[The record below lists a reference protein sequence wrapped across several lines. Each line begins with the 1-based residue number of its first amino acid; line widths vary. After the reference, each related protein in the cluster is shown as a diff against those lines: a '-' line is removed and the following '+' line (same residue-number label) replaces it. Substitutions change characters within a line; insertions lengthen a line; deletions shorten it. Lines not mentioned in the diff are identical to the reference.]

1 MKNSI
6 SISIIL
12 FLFLITVTS
21 CKKEEKKG
29 RVFGRVL
36 EYGTNRPIADAD
48 VELYTCTFFEGQS
61 SCTLSQIIKSDSE
74 GRYEVEYEPASGSL
88 TAKAEGYFDGGEL
101 VLDPSQNYEQDFIL
115 DPFAWLSVRVVNE
128 MPAEEFD
135 KIRLTFNP
143 GGGGWKELISA
154 LFIF

>member
-48 VELYTCTFFEGQS
+48 VELYTCTFFEG
-61 SCTLSQIIKSDSE
+61 
-74 GRYEVEYEPASGSL
+74 
-88 TAKAEGYFDGGEL
+88 
-101 VLDPSQNYEQDFIL
+101 
-115 DPFAWLSVRVVNE
+115 
-128 MPAEEFD
+128 
-135 KIRLTFNP
+135 
-143 GGGGWKELISA
+143 
-154 LFIF
+154 